1 MRKSV
6 NWRYAVIIALA
17 IIAFLGIFSEPNED
31 ANNWFAMFIISKS
44 VGLLSA
50 WGAYRLN
57 KYWSDNNKIVS
68 IL

>member
-1 MRKSV
+1 MKKSV

-17 IIAFLGIFSEPNED
+17 IVAFLGIFSEPTEVD
-31 ANNWFAMFIISKS
+31 SWLVMFAISKG

-68 IL
+68 ML